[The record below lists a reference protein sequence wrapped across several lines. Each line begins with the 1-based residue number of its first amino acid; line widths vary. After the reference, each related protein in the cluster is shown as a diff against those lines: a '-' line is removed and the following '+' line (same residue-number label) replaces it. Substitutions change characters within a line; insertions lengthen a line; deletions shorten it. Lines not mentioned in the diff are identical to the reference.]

1 MERTIFGEPCEPF
14 KSAPYIPEVRKRING
29 ERLVVQVGLGLNAF
43 VIGIIIYAEL
53 FLR

>member
-1 MERTIFGEPCEPF
+1 MERAIFDEPCEPF
-14 KSAPYIPEVRKRING
+14 KKAPYIPKVKKRNACD
-29 ERLVVQVGLGLNAF
+29 RFVVQFGLALNAI

>member
-1 MERTIFGEPCEPF
+1 MDRVILGGTSEPF
-14 KSAPYIPEVRKRING
+14 KRAPYIPKVKKRIACD
-29 ERLVVQVGLGLNAF
+29 RFVAQFGLALNAL

>member
-1 MERTIFGEPCEPF
+1 MERAIFGEPCEPF
-14 KSAPYIPEVRKRING
+14 KRAPYFPKVKKRIKA
-29 ERLVVQVGLGLNAF
+29 ERLVALAGLGLNAL